1 MISRYRRDDFVTHHN
16 NSDLEAHAWSLFEA
30 ETWGDALSEF
40 TEVLRLNPESEGGL
54 QGKIACL
61 RKQRKFA
68 QAEKELVGA
77 LEQHPQSLGLLAER
91 VWLNVEQKKYK
102 QAIDAL
108 QTILSQSTKH
118 VDAAEQFSWLVGLL
132 RIERR
137 YEEAETTLSRA
148 FAIPGFKSNYSLQI
162 DRGWLYFY
170 EDRFEEAAETFEAV
184 LAQHPADAMAIQG
197 KLACLR
203 LQGAY
208 DEAAIE
214 AERAL
219 AENRNRP
226 GILNEMAWLHWERG
240 DYAQASNLFEEI
252 AIIKPNDP
260 YAHVNLAASLLR
272 EGDKTLLQ
280 RASEHCRK
288 ALKLDSA
295 LPEARGCL
303 GVIAF
308 RQGRIAEAELQL
320 RKSLEGDTREGSYAD
335 LGALFT
341 SMGRYDEAEKVL
353 KQGLSVDTA
362 NAALHLELGNLYIQ
376 IEKSRD
382 AIAEYRQ
389 AMALDRRNPEPVRAL
404 AVALME
410 SGKLGEAETVLR
422 NAIRALDKLRRWRLH
437 VTLCQLLT
445 RLADETGDS
454 QLCGEA
460 LKETNLAL
468 VLAAD
473 QPDAHFCCAIARY
486 KMEDYR
492 GARRHFRI
500 CQDLDESRVDAEI
513 NARIV
518 KKFIVQENLRSR
530 RLASFSLAAVILL
543 QLGLLWWWR
552 LQYHLDDKN
561 AIVTGTMLT
570 VLVPVC
576 LGLIVVSVL
585 LPSLTKLKLTGF
597 EAELSQQQGKEA
609 LASGP
614 KGQIGFSSSSLA
626 TSGALTGGARP
637 RVI

>member
-1 MISRYRRDDFVTHHN
+1 MTHHHT
-16 NSDLEAHAWSLFEA
+16 DLEADAWNLFNA
-30 ETWGDALSEF
+30 EKWEDALTKF
-40 TEVLRLNPESEGGL
+40 TAVLQLDAARKGGL
-54 QGKIACL
+54 QGEIACL
-61 RKQRKFA
+61 RKLRKFEEA
-68 QAEKELVGA
+68 AKELDEA
-77 LEQHPQSLGLLAER
+77 LKQYPQSIGLLAER
-91 VWLNVEQKKYK
+91 VWLNVEQKKYN
-102 QAIDAL
+102 QAINAL
-108 QTILSQSTKH
+108 RAILSQSTKH
-118 VDAAEQFSWLVGLL
+118 VDAAEQFSWLVTLL

-137 YEEAETTLSRA
+137 YEEAETTLNQA
-148 FAIPGFKSNYSLQI
+148 LAIPDFENNYSLQI

-170 EDRFEEAAETFEAV
+170 EERFEDAVKTFDAV

-197 KLACLR
+197 RLACLR
-203 LQGAY
+203 LQGAF

-214 AERAL
+214 AKRAL
-219 AENRNRP
+219 VKNRKRP
-226 GILNEMAWLHWERG
+226 GILSEMAWLSWEKG
-240 DYAQASNLFEEI
+240 DYAQASHFFEEVA
-252 AIIKPNDP
+252 AIMPNDP
-260 YAHVNLAASLLR
+260 YAHVNLAASLVK
-272 EGDKTLLQ
+272 EGDKALLQ
-280 RASEHCRK
+280 KAAENCQE

-308 RQGRIAEAELQL
+308 RRGRIAEAELQL
-320 RKSLEGDTREGSYAD
+320 RKSVERGAREGSYAD

-353 KQGLSVDTA
+353 KQGLSVKTPD
-362 NAALHLELGNLYIQ
+362 AALHLELGNLYLQ
-376 IEKSRD
+376 TENSRG

-389 AMALDRRNPEPVRAL
+389 AIALDRKNPEPVRAL

-410 SGKLGEAETVLR
+410 SGKLGEAEAVLR
-422 NAIRALDKLRRWRLH
+422 NAIRTLDKLRRWRLH

-460 LKETNLAL
+460 LKEANLAL
-468 VLAAD
+468 ILATN

-492 GARRHFRI
+492 GAQRHFRI
-500 CQDLDESRVDAEI
+500 CQELDESRVDAEI

-518 KKFIVQENLRSR
+518 KKFIVQEKLRSR
-530 RLASFSLAAVILL
+530 LLASFSLAAVILL

-552 LQYHLDDKN
+552 LKYGADDKH

-597 EAELSQQQGKEA
+597 EAELSQQHGKET

-626 TSGALTGGARP
+626 ASGALAGGARP
-637 RVI
+637 QPI